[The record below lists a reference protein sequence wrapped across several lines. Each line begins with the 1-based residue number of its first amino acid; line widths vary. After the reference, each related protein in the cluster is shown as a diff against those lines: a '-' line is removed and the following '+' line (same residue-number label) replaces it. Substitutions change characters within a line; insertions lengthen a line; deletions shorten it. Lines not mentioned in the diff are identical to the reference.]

1 MEMMKPV
8 LVKSTVNAQV
18 GITVPYLNLNRTW
31 PKKGSVLRLPKDVLM
46 QAIYEP
52 GVEYLFKTGIL
63 YIEDEEDRID
73 LGLQDPETGEKVY
86 ELTDARAKYLIQEA
100 PLDELKEDLEKMSHD
115 QSIELSNMAVLLD
128 STNYE
133 KNLLL
138 KEKSEIDV
146 DLIVRRNMEDKRREA
161 MEQGKK

>member
-18 GITVPYLNLNRTW
+18 GITLPYLNLNRTW

-73 LGLQDPETGEKVY
+73 LGLEDPNTGATVYNLTEEKG
-86 ELTDARAKYLIQEA
+86 TYLIKEA
-100 PLDELKEDLEKMSHD
+100 SIDELKSEAEKMSRD
-115 QSIELSNMAVLLD
+115 QLEELAHMAISLD

-146 DLIVRRNMEDKRREA
+146 DLIVRRNMEEKRREA
-161 MEQGKK
+161 AEKAK